1 MTDRRP
7 WAAPWGWIAKCP
19 AAGGGAAETAAPQAL
34 SGESLEEQSPLQE
47 LIQRHGGL
55 MLELARRRAGPAA
68 EDLVQQTL
76 LWMAERQKDW
86 AGLEEARLA
95 AYLAAALGGQWAEM
109 RRQRRKELSW
119 LAPPPEGRELADPG
133 PSLEEAALRRL
144 DYQALARVWPRL
156 PEEDRLA
163 LEAKYILQLD
173 DREIARRLGV
183 KPASVRMRLTRA
195 RRRALKEM
203 EKEGS
208 VP

>member
-109 RRQRRKELSW
+109 RRQRRGGSW
-119 LAPPPEGRELADPG
+119 PTRGLLWRKPPCAAWITRRWPGFGPGCRRRIGWPWRPNISFSWTTGRSPG
-133 PSLEEAALRRL
+133 GWASSP
-144 DYQALARVWPRL
+144 
-156 PEEDRLA
+156 
-163 LEAKYILQLD
+163 
-173 DREIARRLGV
+173 
-183 KPASVRMRLTRA
+183 PASA
-195 RRRALKEM
+195 
-203 EKEGS
+203 
-208 VP
+208 

>member
-7 WAAPWGWIAKCP
+7 WAAPWAWIAKCP

-55 MLELARRRAGPAA
+55 MLQLARRQAGPEA

-86 AGLEEARLA
+86 AGLDETGLA
-95 AYLAAALGGQWAEM
+95 AYLAAALGGQWAVM
-109 RRQRRKELSW
+109 GRQRRKEQSW
-119 LAPPPEGRELADPG
+119 LVPPPEGRELADPG

>member
-1 MTDRRP
+1 MSVMVLS
-7 WAAPWGWIAKCP
+7 
-19 AAGGGAAETAAPQAL
+19 AEQM
-34 SGESLEEQSPLQE
+34 EEQPLLAQ
-47 LIQRHGGL
+47 LIQRHGAL
-55 MLELARRRAGPAA
+55 LLHLARRQAGPAA
-68 EDLVQQTL
+68 EDLAQQTL
-76 LWMAERQKDW
+76 LWLAERQADW
-86 AGLEEARLA
+86 AGLEEAQLA
-95 AYLAAALGGQWAEM
+95 AYLAAALRGQWAAM
-109 RRQRRKELSW
+109 GRSRRKELSW
-119 LAPPPEGRELADPG
+119 RAQPPADRDLACPG

-144 DYQALARVWPRL
+144 DYQALAKIWPRL

-173 DREIARRLGV
+173 DREIARQLGV